1 MGFITWIKSFF
12 TNGAVSFSGSDLDAY
27 VEEYASAY
35 SNVCIREMAFWS
47 SINLISNAV
56 AKCEFKTFDKGV
68 EVKNKEYYLWNIE
81 PNRNQNASAFIQ
93 RFLSKLYRNNEALI
107 IDQNGQLLVADS
119 FTRRKYALFD
129 DVFAD
134 VKVGDMEF
142 GKIFY
147 QSDVMY
153 FELNEVNMQKL
164 VNGIYESYDKL
175 INYTMAAY
183 QKSRGTKGIFKYKTL
198 PVSGTAQREAFD
210 SLINEKIG
218 KWLKSDNAA
227 LALGEGQDWQELG
240 TKSYSNDTT
249 RDIRSMIDDISDFT
263 AKAFGI
269 PPALLRGDV
278 AGLNDAMDEFLTF
291 CIDPLIDM
299 LEQEINRKRNG
310 RAAFLEGTY
319 LKIDTKQIKHVD
331 LLSVATA
338 IDKLISSGVF
348 CINDIRKLVGEQPL
362 DDAIA
367 NKHYI
372 TKNYMPIDEALTEAG
387 GE

>member
-1 MGFITWIKSFF
+1 MGLITWIKSFF

-183 QKSRGTKGIFKYKTL
+183 RKSKGTKGIFKYKTL
-198 PVSGTAQREAFD
+198 PVAGTAQREAFD

-227 LALGEGQDWQELG
+227 LALGEGQDWQEIG

-249 RDIRSMIDDISDFT
+249 RDIRSMIDDVSDFT

-362 DDAIA
+362 DDEIA

-372 TKNYMPIDEALTEAG
+372 TKNYMPIDEALKEAG